1 MIIQGNDP
9 ATEPSFTLA
18 NRVMRAIWGVAWL
31 LAVRPSPRPLHR
43 WRVFWLRLF
52 GAKLGHDVHIYP
64 NVKVWAPWQ
73 LTVGNRV
80 GIADGV
86 TLYNMA
92 PMVIGDN
99 CVISQ
104 GSHLCGGSHDIHSAN
119 FQLVAGQISVE
130 SDVWLCAE
138 TFIGPGVRIARGCV
152 IGARAVVM
160 RSVTTSWTVWAG
172 NPARCIKQRN
182 HSKSHES

>member
-1 MIIQGNDP
+1 MIIQGSDP
-9 ATEPSFTLA
+9 ATKPSFTLA
-18 NRVMRAIWGVAWL
+18 NRALRAIWGATWL
-31 LAVRPSPRPLHR
+31 LMVRPSPRPLHR
-43 WRVFWLRLF
+43 WRAFWMRLF
-52 GAKLGHDVHIYP
+52 GAKLGSDVHIYP

-92 PMVIGDN
+92 PIVIGNN

-104 GSHLCGGSHDIHSAN
+104 GSHLCGGSHDIQSEN
-119 FQLVAGQISVE
+119 FQLVAGKITVE

-138 TFIGPGVRIARGCV
+138 TFIGPGVRIERGCV

-160 RSVTTSWTVWAG
+160 RSITAPWTVWAG
-172 NPARCIKQRN
+172 NPAKYVKHRN